1 MAQDTISNDTVLPF
15 VWNKTSLTLVSANR
29 TSLGYKVYNIVRD
42 NGTVLDTT
50 MGHPSESLEKV
61 VENFI
66 SNGF

>member
-1 MAQDTISNDTVLPF
+1 MAQDTITMDKTFPF
-15 VWNKTSLTLVSANR
+15 VWNKTSLKLVDTER

-50 MGHPSESLEKV
+50 TGHPSESLEKV

-66 SNGF
+66 ANGF